1 MTTKHKLFNRNLVMM
16 IVCQGLFLTNNVTF
30 AAINGL
36 VGFSLTPI
44 PWLATLPLMGYVVGG
59 ALSTSFVA
67 KTQRRYGR
75 KKSFQ
80 FGIVVA
86 ILSALLCALAV
97 SLHSFIL
104 LITGTVVAGYY
115 NANGQIY
122 RFAAP
127 ELAHPSMREKAVSWV
142 LAGGL
147 MGGIFGPSM
156 TVLTKDALS
165 IPFMGPYLAL
175 ALIGVVAYLLMA
187 QIHFPDDART
197 EAPKT
202 SGRPLIDIIKQPL
215 FFVSALGAS
224 LGYGIM
230 NLLMAA
236 TPLAMD
242 VCGFPFS
249 DAALVLQW
257 HVIGMFAPGFFTG
270 SLIKKIGA
278 IQVMSIGL
286 LLNLVCV
293 AIALT
298 GVDLRHFLAALFM
311 LGVGWN
317 FLFVGSTT
325 LALNAYKPEEKDKAQ
340 GAINFCVFAVMAVTS
355 LSSGAL
361 LTTKGWDWMNYG
373 SLIPIAMVALALLW
387 LVSQRNIKANSV

>member
-59 ALSTSFVA
+59 ALSTSIVA

-127 ELAHPSMREKAVSWV
+127 ELAHPSMRDKAVSWV

-224 LGYGIM
+224 LGYEVAHGGNAPRDGCLRISVFGCGAGVA
-230 NLLMAA
+230 MACHRHVRA
-236 TPLAMD
+236 RFFYWFLNKKD
-242 VCGFPFS
+242 RRNSSHV
-249 DAALVLQW
+249 DWVAAE
-257 HVIGMFAPGFFTG
+257 
-270 SLIKKIGA
+270 SR
-278 IQVMSIGL
+278 
-286 LLNLVCV
+286 
-293 AIALT
+293 
-298 GVDLRHFLAALFM
+298 LRCDRID
-311 LGVGWN
+311 G
-317 FLFVGSTT
+317 
-325 LALNAYKPEEKDKAQ
+325 
-340 GAINFCVFAVMAVTS
+340 C
-355 LSSGAL
+355 
-361 LTTKGWDWMNYG
+361 
-373 SLIPIAMVALALLW
+373 
-387 LVSQRNIKANSV
+387 

>member
-59 ALSTSFVA
+59 ALSTSIVA

>member
-59 ALSTSFVA
+59 ALSTSIVA

-175 ALIGVVAYLLMA
+175 ALIGVVAYILMA

>member
-286 LLNLVCV
+286 LLNIVCV

>member
-1 MTTKHKLFNRNLVMM
+1 MTTKPKLFNKNLVMM
-16 IVCQGLFLTNNVTF
+16 IICQGLFLTNNVTF

-59 ALSTSFVA
+59 ALSTSLVA
-67 KTQRRYGR
+67 ETQRRYGR

-80 FGIVVA
+80 FGIIVA
-86 ILSALLCALAV
+86 VLSALLCALAV
-97 SLHSFIL
+97 SLHSFAL

-127 ELAHPSMREKAVSWV
+127 ELTHPSMREKAVSWV

-147 MGGIFGPSM
+147 IGGVFGPGM
-156 TVLTKDALS
+156 TILTKDALS
-165 IPFMGPYLAL
+165 VPFMGPYLAL
-175 ALIGVVAYLLMA
+175 SVIGVVAYLLMH
-187 QIHFPDDART
+187 QIHFPDDSRT
-197 EAPKT
+197 EAPKK
-202 SGRPLIDIIKQPL
+202 SGRPLAEIIRQPL
-215 FFVSALGAS
+215 FIVSALGAS
-224 LGYGIM
+224 MGYGIM

-270 SLIKKIGA
+270 SLIKKFGA
-278 IQVMSIGL
+278 IKIMTVGL
-286 LLNLVCV
+286 GLNLLCI
-293 AIALT
+293 AIALS
-298 GVDLRHFLAALFM
+298 GVELHHFLAALFM

-317 FLFVGSTT
+317 FLFIGSTT
-325 LALNAYKPEEKDKAQ
+325 LVLNAYKPEEKDKAQ

-355 LSSGAL
+355 ISSGAL

-373 SLIPIAMVALALLW
+373 SLIPVALIGLGLVW
-387 LVSQRNIKANSV
+387 LISQSRSNTKSV